1 MAAFTG
7 TPTGSTQYN
16 STPMQYTNYVKAV
29 FSYTHAA
36 GAGTGEVNL
45 LKLPPGKVVI
55 YSADSRIA
63 CSAMATGADIHLG
76 FRAYVEPDGDVV
88 AESNNAF
95 LNDGDAATGLTSAAW
110 TLPAAGFTEFNVRYS
125 TGAAYKGMGLILFAM
140 IDTGN
145 IEDTDTISGYCAY
158 ATS

>member
-45 LKLPPGKVVI
+45 LKLPAGKIVI

-63 CSAMATGADIHLG
+63 TSAMATGADIHLG
-76 FRAYVEPDGDVV
+76 YRAYVEPDGDAVV
-88 AESNNAF
+88 ESQQR
-95 LNDGDAATGLTSAAW
+95 LPERRRRGDRRHLGGVDAARRRASRSSTCATPRARPTRAW
-110 TLPAAGFTEFNVRYS
+110 G
-125 TGAAYKGMGLILFAM
+125 
-140 IDTGN
+140 
-145 IEDTDTISGYCAY
+145 
-158 ATS
+158 

>member
-16 STPMQYTNYVKAV
+16 STPMQYTNYVRAA

-45 LKLPPGKVVI
+45 LKLPPGRVII

-76 FRAYVEPDGDVV
+76 YRAYVDPAGTAVV
-88 AESNNAF
+88 ESNNAF

-110 TLPAAGFTEFNVRYS
+110 ALPGGRLPGVQRPLLH
-125 TGAAYKGMGLILFAM
+125 GRGLQGLWAW
-140 IDTGN
+140 
-145 IEDTDTISGYCAY
+145 S
-158 ATS
+158 SSR